1 MTHEQG
7 HESAWIHPAPEGV
20 LSVQEEAV
28 LRAAAERGDMFAS
41 WRLGRALL
49 AVDDRAQEARRLL
62 TAAAGAGHREARV
75 RLAWLDAG
83 RRLYD
88 ADNRPEVDR
97 WFRRT
102 AASGGLLANMAA
114 YRDVHREALL
124 RDLAAAGDAYA
135 ADYLAIAA
143 RQRGDTDARVQ
154 WYARAAELGHHT
166 SALLQGRALE
176 EQGKLQE
183 AEDVYRR
190 AAARPDAST
199 GDVTAAR
206 YRLREVLRRQGKP
219 VPVDLQHTEPL
230 PPQVRGEPTHTI
242 VATAVV
248 TTALVPFVQTLAA
261 KAAEQA
267 YGAARSLVSRLL
279 HGDRPPTTTPPPG
292 PAFHVLHDPRSGT
305 RLELR
310 SERLDDEALN
320 ALTLTDLEAL
330 AAPDP
335 AGRTVTIRWD
345 GTVGLWRRHVDE
357 TGQGS

>member
-1 MTHEQG
+1 
-7 HESAWIHPAPEGV
+7 
-20 LSVQEEAV
+20 
-28 LRAAAERGDMFAS
+28 MFAS

-49 AVDDRAQEARRLL
+49 AVDGRAQEARRLL
-62 TAAAGAGHREARV
+62 TAAADAGHRAARV

-102 AASGGLLANMAA
+102 AASGGHLANMAA
-114 YRDVHREALL
+114 YRDRHREALL
-124 RDLAAAGDAYA
+124 RDLAAAGDAYS

-143 RQRGDTDARVQ
+143 GQRGDTDAQIQ

-166 SALLQGRALE
+166 SALLQGHALE
-176 EQGKLQE
+176 GQGRLQE

-190 AAARPDAST
+190 AAACADAST
-199 GDVTAAR
+199 WEVTDAR
-206 YRLREVLRRQGKP
+206 YQLREVLRRQGKP
-219 VPVDLQHTEPL
+219 VPVDLQNTEPP

-267 YGAARSLVSRLL
+267 YGAARSLISRLL
-279 HGDRPPTTTPPPG
+279 HGDDQPPTTTPPPG
-292 PAFHVLHDPRSGT
+292 PAFHVLHDPQSGT

-345 GTVGLWRRHVDE
+345 STVGLWRRHVDD
-357 TGQGS
+357 TGERS

>member
-1 MTHEQG
+1 
-7 HESAWIHPAPEGV
+7 
-20 LSVQEEAV
+20 
-28 LRAAAERGDMFAS
+28 MFAS

-88 ADNRPEVDR
+88 ADDRPEVDR

-267 YGAARSLVSRLL
+267 YGAARSLIGRLL
-279 HGDRPPTTTPPPG
+279 HTHQPPTTAPPAG
-292 PAFHVLHDPRSGT
+292 PVFYVLHDPRSGT

-310 SERLDDEALN
+310 SARLDDEALN

-335 AGRTVTIRWD
+335 GGRTVTIRWD
-345 GTVGLWRRHVDE
+345 NTVGLWRRHVDE
-357 TGQGS
+357 PAERP